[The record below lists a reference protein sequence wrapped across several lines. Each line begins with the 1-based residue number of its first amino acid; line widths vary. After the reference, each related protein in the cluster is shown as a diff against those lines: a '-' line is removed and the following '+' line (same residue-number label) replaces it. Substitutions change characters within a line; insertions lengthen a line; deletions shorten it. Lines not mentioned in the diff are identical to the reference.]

1 MIQKKFPQG
10 YMSDLI
16 TMKPSTR
23 PQRHPSIRLWNAPSI
38 RVLWMTGGGGGV
50 YRGVGVGV
58 SGFNRGVMRV
68 RVSRN
73 SVSRHPLL
81 LPRAVF
87 NKTGEGVV
95 VQSKTNP
102 YVI

>member
-1 MIQKKFPQG
+1 
-10 YMSDLI
+10 MSDLI